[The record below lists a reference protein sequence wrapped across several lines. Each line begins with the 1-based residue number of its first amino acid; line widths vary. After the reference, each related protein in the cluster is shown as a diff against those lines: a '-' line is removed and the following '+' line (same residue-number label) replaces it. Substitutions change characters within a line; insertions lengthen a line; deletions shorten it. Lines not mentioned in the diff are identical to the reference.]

1 MNGTEFARVGGSY
14 NTAFIGTYQVL
25 SQSTSGNYTTFRLYG
40 YFYYGGGTQVSSQT
54 SGGFYLDGTY
64 IYGASYTFGPGYH
77 LLGTKDITVGHNND
91 GSYPGR
97 YVGISAQSWH
107 MSGNTGGNI
116 YAGNIARFATITNAP
131 ATLTDEGSF
140 WFSYSNPANSSM
152 NCWIE
157 VSPVGEHLCE
167 RQLSGTSGTYTW
179 ELTQSEREQIR
190 AKMPNTNS
198 AICRLGLYSTIGGST
213 NASYVDKTLTIVNA
227 NPIFNNFVF
236 EDTNTVTLS
245 LTGNNQNII
254 QGYSNVKATIPVEF
268 IAEAQKS
275 ASMIKYSFTCSDV
288 QRDITYSSDS
298 STNNTI
304 ENVKSGVFNVYAI
317 DSRNNSTLV
326 TKNANQTI
334 SYNPLV
340 KGNIS
345 IARQNGVAEETTLT
359 INGTIDLKDF
369 GQVVNSIQES
379 KYRYKTTDSST
390 WSNYKNIT
398 VSVDNEGNISFSNL
412 IQGDTADGFDI
423 GNSYNIEVLISDEL
437 SSVTFTANLGSGV
450 PNIALHKNGVGIM
463 GKYDTTEGGA
473 LQIEGKN
480 IFKYSTSE
488 VKTGYKWIDGKPI
501 YRKIFT
507 GNMTNTTNSWINLQ
521 QCNLTN
527 ADSILDIKGTIT
539 NTSSDKRVLLINSF
553 ENSSYHC
560 AFSYLGQTDYL
571 QCNVSGWTYSNFGFK
586 YIVAIYYTKTT
597 D

>member
-107 MSGNTGGNI
+107 MSGSSGGNI

-236 EDTNTVTLS
+236 EDTNTVTLA

-268 IAEAQKS
+268 IAEAQKG
-275 ASMIKYSFTCSDV
+275 ASMVKYSFTCSDN
-288 QRDITYSSDS
+288 QRDITYSDS
-298 STNNTI
+298 ESTNNTI

-334 SYNPLV
+334 AYNPLT
-340 KGNIS
+340 KGNITVT
-345 IARQNGVAEETTLT
+345 RQNGSSEQTTLAL
-359 INGTIDLKDF
+359 NGKADLVDF
-369 GQVVNSIQES
+369 GDVINSIQEA
-379 KYRYKTTDSST
+379 KFRYKITDSSA
-390 WSNYKNIT
+390 WSSYNNIT
-398 VSVDNEGNISFSNL
+398 LTVDNDGNYSFNKL
-412 IQGDTADGFDI
+412 IQGDTNNGFDVEH
-423 GNSYNIEVLISDEL
+423 SYNIEVVISDEL
-437 SSVTFTANLGSGV
+437 SSVTFTANLGSGI

-463 GKYDTTEGGA
+463 GKYDTNIGGA
-473 LQIEGKN
+473 LQVEGRPIYAGEI
-480 IFKYSTSE
+480 IFEGSKQAGQDVVQISEEYKYIDVFITCSDNNYNNRFIIRADLTDWYNTLSICGFYPAPSTLFYE
-488 VKTGYKWIDGKPI
+488 LELILNQNKTLHFDHCGVWTSLNGNVISKVDSSHIIYKVIGYK
-501 YRKIFT
+501 
-507 GNMTNTTNSWINLQ
+507 
-521 QCNLTN
+521 
-527 ADSILDIKGTIT
+527 
-539 NTSSDKRVLLINSF
+539 
-553 ENSSYHC
+553 
-560 AFSYLGQTDYL
+560 
-571 QCNVSGWTYSNFGFK
+571 
-586 YIVAIYYTKTT
+586 
-597 D
+597 

>member
-1 MNGTEFARVGGSY
+1 MIGTEFARVSGSY
-14 NTAFIGTYQVL
+14 NTAYICTYQVIE
-25 SQSTSGNYTTFRLYG
+25 QNTSGNYTVFRLYG
-40 YFYYGGGTQVSSQT
+40 YFYYGGGTQVSSGT
-54 SGGFYLDGTY
+54 GNGFYLDGTY
-64 IYGASYTFGPGYH
+64 IYSGNYTFSPGYH

-91 GSYPGR
+91 GTYPGR
-97 YVGISAQSWH
+97 YVGISASSWH
-107 MSGNTGGNI
+107 MSGATGGNI

-131 ATLTDEGSF
+131 STLTDEGSF

-152 NCWIE
+152 SCWIE

-167 RQLSGTSGTYTW
+167 RQLSGASGTYTW

-236 EDTNTVTLS
+236 EDTNTVTLA

-275 ASMIKYSFTCSDV
+275 ASMVKYSFTCSDD

-326 TKNANQTI
+326 TKNANQI
-334 SYNPLV
+334 IAFNPLT
-340 KGNIS
+340 KGNITVV
-345 IARQNGVAEETTLT
+345 RQNGSSEQTTLT
-359 INGTIDLKDF
+359 LNGKADLVDF
-369 GQVVNSIQES
+369 GDVINSIQEA
-379 KYRYKTTDSST
+379 KFRYKITDSSA
-390 WSNYKNIT
+390 WSNYNNIT
-398 VSVDNEGNISFSNL
+398 LTVNNDGNYSFNGL
-412 IQGDTADGFDI
+412 IQGDTNNGFDVEH
-423 GNSYNIEVLISDEL
+423 SYNIEVVISDEL
-437 SSVTFTANLGSGV
+437 SSVTFTANLGSGI

-463 GKYDTTEGGA
+463 GKYDTTEGGL
-473 LQIEGKN
+473 LQVGGAN
-480 IFKYSTSE
+480 IITDFSTNE
-488 VKTGYKWIDGKPI
+488 VKLPIKWIDGKPI
-501 YRKIFT
+501 YRIVFSV
-507 GNMTNTTNSWINLQ
+507 NSIGSSVTATIGTIN
-521 QCNLTN
+521 NLDTP
-527 ADSILDIKGTIT
+527 LFIKGVSFYNIWTPIPRT
-539 NTSSDKRVLLINSF
+539 HASNIIYQNQIYIENNTVKIG
-553 ENSSYHC
+553 C
-560 AFSYLGQTDYL
+560 G
-571 QCNVSGWTYSNFGFK
+571 SGSAISKGFV
-586 YIVAIYYTKTT
+586 IVEYTKTT

>member
-1 MNGTEFARVGGSY
+1 MTGTEFARIGGSY

-25 SQSTSGNYTTFRLYG
+25 GQDVAGNYTTFRLYG

-64 IYGASYTFGPGYH
+64 IYGASYTFGPGFH

-91 GSYPGR
+91 GSFPGR

-107 MSGNTGGNI
+107 MSGSTGGNI
-116 YAGNIARFATITNAP
+116 YAGNITRQAYVTGATDFN
-131 ATLTDEGSF
+131 DEGNPRITF
-140 WFSYSNPANSSM
+140 TNPAGFRINARLEFAGTVIRRDNIANTGSYTFNLTEDERNLLRSKTPNS
-152 NCWIE
+152 NKLTVRE
-157 VSPVGEHLCE
+157 VIATCI
-167 RQLSGTSGTYTW
+167 SGTA
-179 ELTQSEREQIR
+179 E
-190 AKMPNTNS
+190 
-198 AICRLGLYSTIGGST
+198 
-213 NASYVDKTLTIVNA
+213 SYWSWQDKTMTIVNA
-227 NPIFNNFVF
+227 NPTFSNFEF
-236 EDTNTVTLS
+236 EDVNPITLA

-254 QGYSNVKATIPVEF
+254 QGYSSVKATIPVEY
-268 IAEAQKS
+268 IATANKY
-275 ASMIKYSFTCSDV
+275 ATMNKYSFVISDA
-288 QRDITYSSDS
+288 QKDINYSSDS

-326 TKNANQTI
+326 TKNANETI
-334 SYNPLV
+334 AYNPLV

-345 IARQNGVAEETTLT
+345 IARQNGVAEETNLN
-359 INGTIDLKDF
+359 ISGKIDLVDF
-369 GQVVNSIQES
+369 GDVVNSIQEA
-379 KYRYKTTDSST
+379 KYRYKITDSST
-390 WSNYKNIT
+390 WSNYTDIT
-398 VSVDNEGNISFSNL
+398 VSVDNDGNITFNDL
-412 IQGDTADGFDI
+412 IEGDTGDGFDI
-423 GNSYNIEVLISDEL
+423 GHSYNIEVLISDEL
-437 SSVTFTANLGSGV
+437 SSIVYTANLGSGI

-507 GNMTNTTNSWINLQ
+507 GNMTNTTNSWVNLQ

-539 NTSSDKRVLLINSF
+539 NTFSDKRVLSINSF

>member
-1 MNGTEFARVGGSY
+1 MIGTEFARVSGSY

-25 SQSTSGNYTTFRLYG
+25 EQNVNGNYTVFRLYG
-40 YFYYGGGTQVSSQT
+40 YFYYGGGTQVSSAM
-54 SGGFYLDGTY
+54 GNGFYLDGTY
-64 IYGASYTFGPGYH
+64 IHSGNYTFSPGYH
-77 LLGTKDITVGHNND
+77 LLGTKDIVVGHNND
-91 GSYPGR
+91 GTYPGR
-97 YVGISAQSWH
+97 YVGIRASSWH

-152 NCWIE
+152 SCWIE

-198 AICRLGLYSTIGGST
+198 AVCRIGLYSTIGGST

-236 EDTNTVTLS
+236 EDTNTVTLA

-275 ASMIKYSFTCSDV
+275 ASMVKYSFTCSDD
-288 QRDITYSSDS
+288 QKDIIYSASE

-304 ENVKSGVFNVYAI
+304 NNVKSGVFNVYAI

-334 SYNPLV
+334 SYTPIT
-340 KGNIS
+340 KGT
-345 IARQNGVAEETTLT
+345 ATTTRQNGVLEQTTLSL
-359 INGTIDLKDF
+359 NGTVDLVNF
-369 GQVVNSIQES
+369 GQVTNSIQEA
-379 KYRYKTTDSST
+379 KFRYKITDSST
-390 WSNYKNIT
+390 WSNYRNIT
-398 VSVDNEGNISFSNL
+398 LTVDNNGNYSYNGL
-412 IQGDTADGFDI
+412 IQGDTNNGFDT
-423 GNSYNIEVLISDEL
+423 GHSYNIEIVVSDNL
-437 SSVTFTANLGSGV
+437 STVTFTANLGSGI

-463 GKYDTTEGGA
+463 GKYDTSVGGLLQVGGA
-473 LQIEGKN
+473 N
-480 IFKYSTSE
+480 IITDFSENE
-488 VKTGYKWIDGKPI
+488 VKLPIKWIDGKSV
-501 YRKIFT
+501 YNKAVA
-507 GNMTNTTNSWINLQ
+507 INFP
-521 QCNLTN
+521 
-527 ADSILDIKGTIT
+527 
-539 NTSSDKRVLLINSF
+539 TSST
-553 ENSSYHC
+553 SSSTYH
-560 AFSYLGQTDYL
+560 
-571 QCNVSGWTYSNFGFK
+571 NISNISMVIFA
-586 YIVAIYYTKTT
+586 YIVWYDTTDNKWFINFKDTTGTYYVELDGISSTAISVKSGTNFNWNDRTKDRYAILYYTKTT

>member
-107 MSGNTGGNI
+107 MSGSSGGNI
-116 YAGNIARFATITNAP
+116 YAGNIARYANITNAP
-131 ATLTDEGSF
+131 SSLTDEGSF
-140 WFSYSNPANSSM
+140 WFSYSNPANASM
-152 NCWIE
+152 SCWLEIN
-157 VSPVGEHLCE
+157 PTGEHLCT
-167 RQLSGTSGTYTW
+167 RTLSGTSGTYTW
-179 ELTQSEREQIR
+179 ELTETERNQLR
-190 AKMPNTNS
+190 GKLPNSNS
-198 AICRLGLYSTIGGST
+198 GNCRIGLYSTIGGST
-213 NASYVDKTLTIVNA
+213 NASYVDKTFTIVNA
-227 NPIFNNFVF
+227 NPTFSNFTF
-236 EDTNTVTLS
+236 EDTNTTTLA

-254 QGYSNVKATIPVEF
+254 QGYSNVKATIPTNY
-268 IAEAQKS
+268 IATANKQATMS
-275 ASMIKYSFTCSDV
+275 KYSFVCSDV
-288 QRDITYSSDS
+288 QKDITYSSS
-298 STNNTI
+298 EATNNTI
-304 ENVKSGVFNVYAI
+304 DGVKSGVFNVYAI
-317 DSRNNSTLV
+317 DSRNNSTLI
-326 TKNANQTI
+326 TKNATQTI
-334 SYNPLV
+334 AYNPLL
-340 KGNIS
+340 KGDIS
-345 IARQNGVAEETTLT
+345 INRQNGVAEETTLVLS
-359 INGTIDLKDF
+359 GVADLVNF
-369 GQVVNSIQES
+369 GQVTNSIQEA
-379 KYRYKTTDSST
+379 KFRYKATDSAT
-390 WSNYKNIT
+390 WSNYTNIT
-398 VSVDNEGNISFSNL
+398 LTVDNNGNFTFNGL
-412 IQGDTADGFDI
+412 IRGDTNSGFDI
-423 GNSYNIEVLISDEL
+423 GNAYNIEVYVADEL
-437 SSVTFTANLGSGV
+437 SNVTFTANLGSGT
-450 PNIALHKNGVGIM
+450 PGIAIHKQGVSIM
-463 GKYDTTEGGA
+463 SKYDTTEGGA

-507 GNMTNTTNSWINLQ
+507 GNMTNTTNSWVNLQ